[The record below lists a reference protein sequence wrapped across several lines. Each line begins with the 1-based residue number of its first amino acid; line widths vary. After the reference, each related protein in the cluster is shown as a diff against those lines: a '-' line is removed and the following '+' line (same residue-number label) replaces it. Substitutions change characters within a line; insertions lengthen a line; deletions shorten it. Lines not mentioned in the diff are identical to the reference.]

1 MIGRR
6 MQASS
11 EAAGS
16 TVRGGV
22 RLPPDAP
29 VSQTRWLSLFITTV
43 LVAAVALL
51 WVVPGRTDEL
61 WAWPVKPKMT
71 PLFMASAYAAGA
83 YFFARGWRTRHW
95 HRISSG
101 FPGIAVF
108 AAMMFVATLIHWDKF
123 NHGDGPFFA
132 AATFYGWTVLYAIS
146 PLLVGWV
153 WVRNR
158 GVDNGAPESVDA
170 VVPQGL
176 RAVAAVGG
184 AAAVALGSLIYLVP
198 SVGVHHW
205 PWTLSPLTA
214 RVIAS
219 FVVEG
224 GLVGVFLGRDRR
236 WSAWRILTQTAAI
249 GSLLVL
255 VGAAR
260 AWDDWDRGAL
270 TWLFLAILGATVVG
284 AGALH
289 LQLDRK
295 QRPAAPDR

>member
-6 MQASS
+6 MRASS
-11 EAAGS
+11 DSDGS
-16 TVRGGV
+16 SVQGSL
-22 RLPPDAP
+22 RLPPDPP

-51 WVVPGRTDEL
+51 YVVPGRTDEL

-83 YFFARGWRTRHW
+83 YFFARGWRTRRW
-95 HRISSG
+95 HRIGSG

-108 AAMMFVATLIHWDKF
+108 AAMMFGATLIHWDKF

-153 WVRNR
+153 WLRNR
-158 GVDNGAPESVDA
+158 GVDDGAPESVDA

-176 RAVAAVGG
+176 RAAAAAGG

-198 SVGVHHW
+198 SVGVDHW

-219 FVVEG
+219 FLVEG
-224 GLVGVFLGRDRR
+224 GLVGILLVRDRR

-260 AWDDWDRGAL
+260 AWDDWDHGAL
-270 TWLFLAILGATVVG
+270 TWLFLAILGATVVA

-289 LQLDRK
+289 LQLDGK
-295 QRPAAPDR
+295 QTGGS